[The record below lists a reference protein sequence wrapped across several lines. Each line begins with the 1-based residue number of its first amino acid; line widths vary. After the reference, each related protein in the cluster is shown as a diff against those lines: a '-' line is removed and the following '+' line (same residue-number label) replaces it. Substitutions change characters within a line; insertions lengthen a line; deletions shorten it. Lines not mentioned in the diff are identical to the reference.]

1 MFIHK
6 TKLTISALLMA
17 FVVVFTLACGSSES
31 EDELFLQIS
40 DPGRVYSLDEMIAT
54 PYKEVSNYS
63 TEGLPGASDAS
74 FGFMKIGSGEPYEYE
89 VRFYESHQAAVDT
102 GTAMVIEGSGA
113 DAIISGDNATYKQG
127 VKNRRTII
135 GGGFDSIG
143 SGVGP
148 KFGSYAIFGNIVM
161 LCEGP
166 DPETSLERCALLANE
181 LLREKRSRKK

>member
-1 MFIHK
+1 MPIHK
-6 TKLTISALLMA
+6 NLLPIFALLMA
-17 FVVVFTLACGSSES
+17 SMVVFTVACGSSES
-31 EDELFLQIS
+31 EDELFPQIS
-40 DPGRVYSLDEMIAT
+40 DPGRVFSLDELIAT

-74 FGFMKIGSGEPYEYE
+74 FGFMKIDSGEPYEYE

-102 GTAMVIEGSGA
+102 GTAMAIEGSGA
-113 DAIISGDNATYKQG
+113 DAIISGYDATYKEG
-127 VKNRRTII
+127 IKNRRTII

-161 LCEGP
+161 LCHGP

-181 LLREKRSRKK
+181 LMPSEEIS

>member
-1 MFIHK
+1 MPLHK
-6 TKLTISALLMA
+6 KLLPIFALLMA
-17 FVVVFTLACGSSES
+17 SIVVFAVACGSSES
-31 EDELFLQIS
+31 EDELFRQIS
-40 DPGRVYSLDEMIAT
+40 NPGRVFSLDELIAT

-74 FGFMKIGSGEPYEYE
+74 FGFMKIGSGQPYEYE

-102 GTAMVIEGSGA
+102 GTAMAIEGSGA
-113 DAIISGDNATYKQG
+113 DAIISGDNVTYKEG

-135 GGGFDSIG
+135 GGYFDAIG

-166 DPETSLERCALLANE
+166 DTETSLERCAPLANE
-181 LLREKRSRKK
+181 LMPSEEIS

>member
-1 MFIHK
+1 MPIHK
-6 TKLTISALLMA
+6 KLLLIFALLMA
-17 FVVVFTLACGSSES
+17 SVVAVACGSSES
-31 EDELFLQIS
+31 EDELFPQIS
-40 DPGRVYSLDEMIAT
+40 DLGRVFSLDELIAT

-63 TEGLPGASDAS
+63 TEGLPGASDVS

-102 GTAMVIEGSGA
+102 GTAMAIEGSGA
-113 DAIISGDNATYKQG
+113 DAIISGNDATYMEG
-127 VKNRRTII
+127 LKNRRTII

-143 SGVGP
+143 SSIGP

-161 LCEGP
+161 LCQGS

-181 LLREKRSRKK
+181 LTPSE